1 MAKKKVIKSDS
12 GKYKIIQKPL
22 KDYPEMSNTTVRR
35 TVKGVLSGAP
45 NRRKTFDNYKEAETN
60 NLGLRSMARELGAK
74 PHEVD
79 AVHPKTN
86 YIQYMKKQKAGGTI
100 KKKMAIGGGT
110 GDPTTKDPNSYKLHK
125 TGVFGKDKSK
135 VISKE
140 KFDRVNNRLSSNI
153 NNFRLGDAS
162 TPTQQI
168 EKQGIGKRRVSVS
181 RVNPDMIKANEAKN
195 PPYRR
200 TPPPPPD
207 TRSTNEKV
215 GRPRPTN
222 KPAVSPIRQFK
233 KGGTIKKKK

>member
-45 NRRKTFDNYKEAETN
+45 NRRKNFDNYKEAETN

-100 KKKMAIGGGT
+100 KKKMAIGGVIGN
-110 GDPTTKDPNSYKLHK
+110 PTKKAARID
-125 TGVFGKDKSK
+125 
-135 VISKE
+135 
-140 KFDRVNNRLSSNI
+140 NRI
-153 NNFRLGDAS
+153 ERLERRGQRIGDAD
-162 TPTQQI
+162 
-168 EKQGIGKRRVSVS
+168 GMNKRQFERAGDLRKKRV
-181 RVNPDMIKANEAKN
+181 ML
-195 PPYRR
+195 
-200 TPPPPPD
+200 
-207 TRSTNEKV
+207 
-215 GRPRPTN
+215 TN
-222 KPAVSPIRQFK
+222 KRNALTNYTEGAMK
-233 KGGTIKKKK
+233 KGGQIKKKK